1 MLNLKVNEKT
11 GPVAKALYVTKE
23 TKLLLINSLGVS
35 IMIPIA
41 SIRVTGRAASGVRLM
56 KLEPGAKVIDA
67 KLMEDTEI
75 LIK

>member
-1 MLNLKVNEKT
+1 VLFVTNEQ
-11 GPVAKALYVTKE
+11 
-23 TKLLLINSLGVS
+23 KLLLISSKGVS

-67 KLMEDTEI
+67 KLMEEEATQVNANANH
-75 LIK
+75 